1 MRDEVRNLLLVASEL
16 GGQVSQYV
24 KVLRV
29 EKERLLP
36 LDEAQEVLDVLM
48 AERDQAQAAEA
59 NLFKAIQK
67 RDIELAKYKEQLEQA
82 NADISKARAGEASM
96 LRALNMANSTTYEA
110 REEAGELKGE
120 LELTQKQIA
129 TLQVTND
136 EHKEQLKKQAEEL
149 ELMQTNRVHAEV
161 YQNVAAER
169 DRALAELRTQERAFQ
184 KELDKQHDDLCAC
197 QTALVREQACRAELA
212 KELQGCIAD
221 ERANLAT
228 TRKELEVVSNKY
240 DQLRVAFNKSG
251 EEVMRLHLERAPMLR
266 EQDNAQAVIKS
277 VEIGKAAATLLRQ
290 ALNHIDRLQYSAGTK
305 AEQ

>member
-1 MRDEVRNLLLVASEL
+1 
-16 GGQVSQYV
+16 
-24 KVLRV
+24 
-29 EKERLLP
+29 
-36 LDEAQEVLDVLM
+36 
-48 AERDQAQAAEA
+48 
-59 NLFKAIQK
+59 
-67 RDIELAKYKEQLEQA
+67 
-82 NADISKARAGEASM
+82 
-96 LRALNMANSTTYEA
+96 
-110 REEAGELKGE
+110 
-120 LELTQKQIA
+120 
-129 TLQVTND
+129 
-136 EHKEQLKKQAEEL
+136 
-149 ELMQTNRVHAEV
+149 MQTNRVHAEV